1 MNTMIAPRPALIS
14 FFLLIVCLA
23 TGSPGFAASLDDRLA
38 TARLE
43 LEIGI
48 ATEQRILAELDRY
61 RSSYDASPDRI
72 TLYETYLDRVR
83 QLTEEKRKIV
93 QQLEQ
98 ARRRSIPASNAE
110 GPGGDLPP
118 PSLDIPEDQ
127 ELDELRALQREL
139 DQSIAAFDDM
149 LLTENELARVQSD
162 LKMKQLAQEAAQ
174 AARDLREGGGGEGE
188 GTAEGETGME
198 SGEAASGGE
207 QAGESGQEDGEGG
220 QEGGMEGIQGEAG
233 DDSQDPGSKET
244 GGGQDRSKR
253 ASKSSKGQGGETSAG
268 QSQQT
273 TGSQDDDIV
282 ARQLREAAEK
292 ETDPVLKEKLWKE
305 YNDYKKGL

>member
-1 MNTMIAPRPALIS
+1 MRTSRLVFKS
-14 FFLLIVCLA
+14 FFVLTLWLA
-23 TGSPGFAASLDDRLA
+23 MCPPGFAASLEDRLA
-38 TARLE
+38 AARLE

-48 ATEQRILAELDRY
+48 ATEQRILTELDRY
-61 RSSYDASPDRI
+61 RSSSGASQDRL

-83 QLTEEKRKIV
+83 QLTEEKRKRV

-98 ARRRSIPASNAE
+98 AQRRSVPAANAE
-110 GPGGDLPP
+110 APGSALPP
-118 PSLDIPEDQ
+118 PALDIPEDQ

-149 LLTENELARVQSD
+149 LLTENELARVESD
-162 LKMKQLAQEAAQ
+162 LKMRQLAQEAAQ
-174 AARDLREGGGGEGE
+174 AARDLRAGGSGEGD

-198 SGEAASGGE
+198 SGESSSGGGD
-207 QAGESGQEDGEGG
+207 QAGENAED
-220 QEGGMEGIQGEAG
+220 GGMEGLEGDTGEA
-233 DDSQDPGSKET
+233 DPEGGNKET
-244 GGGQDRSKR
+244 GGGRDRSKR
-253 ASKSSKGQGGETSAG
+253 SSQSSRDQGGAASAG
-268 QSQQT
+268 QSQPT
-273 TGSQDDDIV
+273 TDGQDDDIV

>member
-1 MNTMIAPRPALIS
+1 MNTVLTSRPALIS
-14 FFLLIVCLA
+14 YFLLSLWLVMCP
-23 TGSPGFAASLDDRLA
+23 PGNAASLDDRLA
-38 TARLE
+38 AARLE

-48 ATEQRILAELDRY
+48 ATEQRILTELDRY
-61 RSSYDASPDRI
+61 RSSSDASPDRI

-93 QQLEQ
+93 QKLEQ
-98 ARRRSIPASNAE
+98 AQRRSAPASNTGA
-110 GPGGDLPP
+110 PGTALPP

-149 LLTENELARVQSD
+149 LLTENELARVESD
-162 LKMKQLAQEAAQ
+162 LKMRQLAQEAAQ
-174 AARDLREGGGGEGE
+174 AARNLRENGGGGEGE

-198 SGEAASGGE
+198 SGESSSGGGD
-207 QAGESGQEDGEGG
+207 QTGENAE
-220 QEGGMEGIQGEAG
+220 EGGMEGIEGDTGEA
-233 DDSQDPGSKET
+233 SQEGGTKET

-253 ASKSSKGQGGETSAG
+253 VSKSSRGQGDNASAG

-273 TGSQDDDIV
+273 TNSQDDDIV

>member
-1 MNTMIAPRPALIS
+1 MNTILTSRPALIS
-14 FFLLIVCLA
+14 YFLLSLWLVMCP
-23 TGSPGFAASLDDRLA
+23 PGIAASLDDRLA
-38 TARLE
+38 AARLE

-48 ATEQRILAELDRY
+48 ATEQRILTELDRY
-61 RSSYDASPDRI
+61 RSSADASPDRI

-93 QQLEQ
+93 QKLEQ
-98 ARRRSIPASNAE
+98 AQRRSIPASNTE
-110 GPGGDLPP
+110 TPGTALPP

-149 LLTENELARVQSD
+149 LLTENELARVESD

-174 AARDLREGGGGEGE
+174 AARDLREGGGGGE

-198 SGEAASGGE
+198 SSEAASGGE
-207 QAGESGQEDGEGG
+207 QAGDSGQES
-220 QEGGMEGIQGEAG
+220 GMEGIEGEAG
-233 DDSQDPGSKET
+233 EDSQDPGSKES

-253 ASKSSKGQGGETSAG
+253 SSKSSRGQGGEESAG

-273 TGSQDDDIV
+273 TDSQDDDIV

-305 YNDYKKGL
+305 YNDYKKGF